1 MLKYSEASPCCMVVA
16 LLYLRRFQE
25 RFPSLVLTSRTL
37 QRLLLVAAMTA
48 TKFLEDVSLSNDAW
62 AEIGNLPLA
71 ELNSLEINFLFGIE
85 FDLRVSSEEY
95 ARLADELRYPACAH
109 LVGDQ
114 LQSPT
119 EGTRPVK
126 ETTRGPQIS
135 TALAT
140 SASRIADSESLCLAH
155 LPVEKRCSCEAMNLH
170 TARAAAP
177 LCMEVVEVATAITRA
192 GRMGLL
198 KLLPFLRRAAS
209 TG

>member
-1 MLKYSEASPCCMVVA
+1 MVVA

-140 SASRIADSESLCLAH
+140 SASRIAA
-155 LPVEKRCSCEAMNLH
+155 P
-170 TARAAAP
+170 ARAAAP
-177 LCMEVVEVATAITRA
+177 LCMEVVEVAKVIVRL
-192 GRMGLL
+192 GRLGLNG
-198 KLLPFLRRAAS
+198 S
-209 TG
+209 Y